1 MYYVNLNLEQYVNMK
16 FCPDLVDRRYMS
28 TIVVGAQQKIA
39 TAGYNHS
46 FLICD
51 LIASL
56 SRALTAL
63 RRFATL
69 ATRVALIMTANH
81 NHM

>member
-1 MYYVNLNLEQYVNMK
+1 MRVYVCL
-16 FCPDLVDRRYMS
+16 DLVDRNMPV
-28 TIVVGAQQKIA
+28 IVVGAQQKIA

-56 SRALTAL
+56 SRALTAV
-63 RRFATL
+63 RRFDTL
-69 ATRVALIMTANH
+69 KTREMLIMTANH